1 MRAIPLVLLI
11 LLPIIIYG
19 GSLAEATAGRSTA
32 CTGTL
37 CISEIMANSLDSGRG
52 APTRREN
59 GSKCGTPAPTPWTSS
74 DGD

>member
-1 MRAIPLVLLI
+1 MRPIPLVLLI
-11 LLPIIIYG
+11 LVPIIIPG

-37 CISEIMANSLDSGRG
+37 MHLRDHGEQPRFWGEGHLPGGRMD
-52 APTRREN
+52 EV
-59 GSKCGTPAPTPWTSS
+59 GTPAPTPWTSS